1 MSLPAQPIIRQP
13 CFSEKYEPSPEIKIT
28 EQACFAKVNQ
38 IRRYWLTWTASK
50 SHLASWQSGL
60 RCRR

>member
-13 CFSEKYEPSPEIKIT
+13 FFSEKYEPSPEIKIT

-38 IRRYWLTWTASK
+38 IRRYWL
-50 SHLASWQSGL
+50 
-60 RCRR
+60 